1 MQTPQVLLV
10 HGINSR
16 GDWYPVAR
24 EALEPHF
31 AIVPFRYSEYEEEG
45 YAKVVTG
52 RGLGVGMTLAAFAT
66 NFRDELRRGVVV
78 RLRAEI
84 ERLSRA
90 GDLPHVVAH
99 SFGTY
104 LLGEALEHFPS
115 LAVDRVVLTGAVM
128 RPDYPWTHLVSTDP
142 HRLGRVGAVR
152 NETSSD
158 DPAPRAAHRA
168 RHLLG
173 GLGGAGWHGF
183 ATNAVVHTALDEMG
197 RCAHC
202 PPQARVP
209 VHNVP
214 LGDFPHSDHFLG
226 PGHGERF
233 WMPFLW
239 GIAPEDYFL
248 YARACTFAYD
258 GVRAAVERD
267 WALERQAI
275 VSGPT
280 AARTWSIL
288 RDLAW
293 PWLQGR
299 SLHDVFVE
307 LAADIGKPAA
317 RVVRDG
323 LYWVSRAH
331 DDAKQACHRR
341 VTSSA
346 TDADVALPDETAAVV
361 RRLHPLLAL
370 DYALSRLLE
379 P

>member
-1 MQTPQVLLV
+1 MHTPQLLLI

-31 AIVPFRYSEYEEEG
+31 AIVPFRYSEYEEDG
-45 YAKVVTG
+45 YAKVLTG
-52 RGLGVGMTLAAFAT
+52 RALGPGTALALFARR
-66 NFRDELRRGVVV
+66 FRDELRRGVVL

-84 ERLSRA
+84 ERLSRE
-90 GDLPHVVAH
+90 GDLPHVLAH

-128 RPDYPWTHLVSTDP
+128 RSDYPWTQLVSTDP
-142 HRLGRVGAVR
+142 RRLGRVGAVR

-158 DPAPRAAHRA
+158 DPAPKKAYQA

-183 ATNAVVHTALDEMG
+183 ETNAVVHTALDEMG

-202 PPQARVP
+202 PPQARMP

-226 PGHGERF
+226 PGHAERF

-267 WALERQAI
+267 WTLERQAI
-275 VSGPT
+275 VSGPEAT
-280 AARTWSIL
+280 RTWSTL
-288 RDLAW
+288 RDLDW

-299 SLHDVFVE
+299 TLRDVFTE
-307 LAADIGKPAA
+307 LAPELGKPPELA
-317 RVVRDG
+317 VRDG
-323 LYWVSRAH
+323 LYWVVRAH
-331 DDAKQACHRR
+331 DDAKRACRR
-341 VTSSA
+341 RAGSSA
-346 TDADVALPDETAAVV
+346 TGETGDIDDETVAVI
-361 RRLHPLLAL
+361 RRLDPRLAL
-370 DYALSRLLE
+370 DYALSKLLRT
-379 P
+379 